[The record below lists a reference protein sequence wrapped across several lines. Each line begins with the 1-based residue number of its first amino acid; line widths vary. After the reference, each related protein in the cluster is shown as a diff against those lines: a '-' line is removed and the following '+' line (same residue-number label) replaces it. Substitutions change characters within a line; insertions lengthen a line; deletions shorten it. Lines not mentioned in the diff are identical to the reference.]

1 MHKLTSSFT
10 ISYQPFGSEERQVVD
25 IGLNIK
31 NYFKKCH
38 VPGYVR
44 YTEEETAVEEKGEE
58 SKGASTTALK
68 DG

>member
-10 ISYQPFGSEERQVVD
+10 FGYQPFGSEERQVVD

-44 YTEEETAVEEKGEE
+44 YAEEDTTEE
-58 SKGASTTALK
+58 
-68 DG
+68 